1 MPITSFALGTWQIYR
16 LKWKKGL
23 IERYSEN
30 LRQEPIILPTDIG
43 YPSPSKILPPLISS
57 SVYKLVLMYRDHTV
71 EELDHRTVLIR
82 GKFRHDQEMLVGPR
96 TRDGILGYHIITPI
110 ERDNGSSLSPH
121 PPAKVNV
128 RQPVLVNR
136 GWIAQMFAQRANRP
150 ASIDPNTTIIKG
162 LGTLN
167 IGPQL
172 MEVRAPPGGNVF
184 TPRNDFAHGKF
195 YSVNV
200 KEMAEW
206 TGSQPLLIEQTFGP
220 PHPTHLPSPFVC
232 LF

>member
-1 MPITSFALGTWQIYR
+1 LNATLKIYNKTPSFFPPTSGT
-16 LKWKKGL
+16 LAH
-23 IERYSEN
+23 
-30 LRQEPIILPTDIG
+30 PH
-43 YPSPSKILPPLISS
+43 PPLDLFSL
-57 SVYKLVLMYRDHTV
+57 YEFVLTCRNHTV

-96 TRDGILGYHIITPI
+96 IRDGVLGYHIVTPI
-110 ERDNGSSLSPH
+110 ERDNGC
-121 PPAKVNV
+121 PPPPPPCPNRANANV
-128 RQPVLVNR
+128 RKPVLVNR
-136 GWIAQMFAQRANRP
+136 GWIAQMFAQRATRP
-150 ASIDPNTTIIKG
+150 ASVIPNTTIIKG
-162 LGTLN
+162 LGML
-167 IGPQL
+167 ISEPGL

-206 TGSQPLLIEQTFGP
+206 TGSQPLLIEQTFGASY
-220 PHPTHLPSPFVC
+220 LASPVVY